1 MQLVSVFLN
10 VVVPVFAVALIGYL
24 VAPRLKLEP
33 RTVSRMAYYIFA
45 PAFVFDLLSQ
55 ADAQLGQALRMV
67 AFVLVVY
74 AGCGLLGFLVAR
86 ALRRPREV
94 IAAYVLM
101 AVYSNSGNFGLS
113 LTEFRF
119 GGEALVLSTIYFLAI
134 TVLGFVVGVAAAG
147 WARGGSGA
155 AIVAVLKTPALI
167 AVVPALF
174 FVVTGTPVPDLIGR
188 ITGLLGR
195 ATIPLML
202 VTLGVQLAQVEK
214 PRINRDVI
222 AASAIR
228 LIGGPVLA
236 FLVVPILGLG
246 GLERSVG
253 ILQASTP
260 VAVTTT
266 IIALEYELAPD
277 YVTTTLLFSTVA
289 SLVTMTVVLSLI

>member
-1 MQLVSVFLN
+1 
-10 VVVPVFAVALIGYL
+10 
-24 VAPRLKLEP
+24 
-33 RTVSRMAYYIFA
+33 
-45 PAFVFDLLSQ
+45 
-55 ADAQLGQALRMV
+55 
-67 AFVLVVY
+67 
-74 AGCGLLGFLVAR
+74 
-86 ALRRPREV
+86 
-94 IAAYVLM
+94 
-101 AVYSNSGNFGLS
+101 
-113 LTEFRF
+113 
-119 GGEALVLSTIYFLAI
+119 
-134 TVLGFVVGVAAAG
+134 
-147 WARGGSGA
+147 
-155 AIVAVLKTPALI
+155 
-167 AVVPALF
+167 
-174 FVVTGTPVPDLIGR
+174 LIGR

-202 VTLGVQLAQVEK
+202 VTLGVQLAQVER